1 MVFRER
7 KSVCGLKT
15 SIKILKKAVFY
26 GSAFNFETGHQGN
39 QGNQGNQARLLNTLQ
54 GFCHVDSH
62 YLAAH
67 KEVHDK

>member
-1 MVFRER
+1 MVPRLIS
-7 KSVCGLKT
+7 KPD
-15 SIKILKKAVFY
+15 IKEIKAIKAIKA
-26 GSAFNFETGHQGN
+26 S
-39 QGNQGNQARLLNTLQ
+39 LLNTLQ